1 MGTASD
7 LDTLLEALD
16 RADTAVRALYRQLAN
31 NPGQTCTA
39 STASRMPVLRGKTA
53 LL

>member
-16 RADTAVRALYRQLAN
+16 RADTAVRALYRPPPTRATEPDDEL
-31 NPGQTCTA
+31 P
-39 STASRMPVLRGKTA
+39 
-53 LL
+53 